1 MNSPSISNKSTN
13 NNSWKSKITYG
24 NYERINNNNSWGNN
38 NNSLGNCRNLGKN
51 KE

>member
-1 MNSPSISNKSTN
+1 MNSPSTSNKSTN
-13 NNSWKSKITYG
+13 NDSWKIKSTYG
-24 NYERINNNNSWGNN
+24 NYESNNNNNSWGNN